1 LPQITINGFVSLGE
15 ATFLPDAKGS
25 DTFQMNDSITWN
37 KGSHFIQAGGEYRW
51 VRSRYQIWGNA
62 RGSFA
67 FNGAFTGTANSAY
80 SPVADFLLGDPTSAA
95 LSSVLYGDIRYKY
108 YGG

>member
-1 LPQITINGFVSLGE
+1 
-15 ATFLPDAKGS
+15 
-25 DTFQMNDSITWN
+25 MNDSITWN